1 GLLDVVKGA
10 AKNLLASALD
20 KLKCKVTG
28 C

>member
-1 GLLDVVKGA
+1 GLMDALKGA
-10 AKNLLASALD
+10 AKNLFASALD